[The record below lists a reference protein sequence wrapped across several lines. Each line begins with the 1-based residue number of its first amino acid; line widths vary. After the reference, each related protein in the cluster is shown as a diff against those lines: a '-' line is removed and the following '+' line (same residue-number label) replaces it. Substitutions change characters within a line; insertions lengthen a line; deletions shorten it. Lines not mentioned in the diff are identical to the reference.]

1 MEQRLEDLISGK
13 LLGVKRLKLACGLT
27 EFPEEIISLADTL
40 EILDLSDNK
49 FSKIPESISKLKHLK
64 IVFFAN
70 NEFTEFPSQ
79 LANCPSLSMIGFKA
93 NKIEF
98 VPENAFPPLLRWLIL
113 TDNKISH
120 LPKSIGGVHLLQK
133 FAIAGNHLEEL
144 PNEMANCENLELLRI
159 SANKLKSIPDW
170 LFTLPK
176 LSWVAFGGNNCSFK
190 GNSDTSLE
198 TFSWNDLD
206 VKEVLGQGASGVIS
220 KAKWKSKNKDVA
232 VKVFKGEVTSDGLPE
247 DEMDASIQA
256 GKHENLVPVLAKIEN
271 HPEGKSGIIMD
282 LIDSSYYNLGGPPS
296 FDTCTRDVFDETIK
310 YNESQLLKIA
320 KGIASVCC
328 QLHKN
333 GINHGDLYAHNI
345 LINKDSHSILGDFGA
360 ATWYDT
366 TSEEASLI
374 VKVEVRAFG
383 NLVEDILS
391 QVEGNRSSKWDA
403 FVASCTQAD
412 VNNRPDFVSV
422 IEKLNNF

>member
-1 MEQRLEDLISGK
+1 MEQHLEDLKSGK

-49 FSKIPESISKLKHLK
+49 FSKIPESISKLKQLK

-79 LANCPSLSMIGFKA
+79 LAKCPSLSMIGFKA

-120 LPKSIGGVHLLQK
+120 LPKSIGDVHLLQK
-133 FAIAGNHLEEL
+133 FAIAGNNLSEL
-144 PNEMANCENLELLRI
+144 PNEMANCMNLELLRI

-176 LSWVAFGGNNCSFK
+176 LSWVAFGGNNCSY
-190 GNSDTSLE
+190 NCDSDTSLD
-198 TFSWNDLD
+198 TFSWNDLE

-247 DEMDASIQA
+247 DEMNASIQA
-256 GKHENLVPVLAKIEN
+256 GKHENLVPVLAKIED
-271 HPEGKSGIIMD
+271 HPKGKSGIIMD
-282 LIDSSYYNLGGPPS
+282 LIDPSYYNLGGPPS
-296 FDTCTRDVFDETIK
+296 FDSCTRDVFDETIK
-310 YNESQLLKIA
+310 YNESQLLKVA
-320 KGIASVCC
+320 KEIASVCC

-345 LINKDSHSILGDFGA
+345 LINSYSHSILGDFGA

-366 TSEEASLI
+366 KSDEASFI
-374 VKVEVRAFG
+374 EKVEVRAFG

-391 QVEGNRSSKWDA
+391 RVEGNHSSKWKSL
-403 FVASCTQAD
+403 VTNCTQKE
-412 VNNRPDFVSV
+412 VKKRPRFTSIID
-422 IEKLNNF
+422 KLNNF